1 MATLSTLV
9 GASSFG
15 NYIFIGIQT
24 RNLTAVTVGSLA
36 AAGLAILLDTLIGSL
51 QWIAERRAIG
61 VGLRELRRALVL
73 SISLTVAFAVAL
85 LVTLKPAPK
94 PDFVVGG
101 KPFTEQYILASVL
114 ADRLTAAGF
123 IVDQNIG
130 MGSDVI
136 FDAIGAGTV
145 DLYVEYSGTIWG
157 SYMRREGNPGRE
169 EITDITQAFVRERGL
184 NPVGL
189 AGFQNRYALAMR
201 RDRAEELGI
210 VSVQDLAPLAG
221 ILSAG
226 GDLEFFG
233 RSEWKRLQS
242 LYNLDFA
249 QELTFDAALM
259 YTAVEAGQV
268 DVISAYSTDGRV
280 AAYDLVLLE
289 DPRQALLSYDAML
302 LASSAAA
309 QDPRVAAALAPV
321 LGAIGDEAMREA
333 NKMVDVEGRPVSEA
347 VAYLQAIIDKSK

>member
-1 MATLSTLV
+1 M
-9 GASSFG
+9 
-15 NYIFIGIQT
+15 
-24 RNLTAVTVGSLA
+24 
-36 AAGLAILLDTLIGSL
+36 
-51 QWIAERRAIG
+51 
-61 VGLRELRRALVL
+61 
-73 SISLTVAFAVAL
+73 
-85 LVTLKPAPK
+85 
-94 PDFVVGG
+94 
-101 KPFTEQYILASVL
+101 
-114 ADRLTAAGF
+114 TAAGF

-157 SYMRREGNPGRE
+157 SYMRREGNPGRA

-201 RDRAEELGI
+201 RERADELGI

-221 ILSAG
+221 ILNAG

-347 VAYLQAIIDKSK
+347 VAYLQAIIDTPN